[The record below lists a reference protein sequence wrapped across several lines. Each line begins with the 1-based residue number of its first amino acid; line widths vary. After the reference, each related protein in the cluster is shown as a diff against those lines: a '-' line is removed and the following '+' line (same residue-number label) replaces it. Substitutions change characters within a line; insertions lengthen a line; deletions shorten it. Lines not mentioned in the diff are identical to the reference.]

1 MRSSRWLF
9 LIVPLL
15 LPAALHAEQT
25 KKTAKTYHV
34 PYRLTDT
41 NHVLVR
47 AKINGKGPFNFIVDT
62 GAPTLFVATAAAA
75 KGGAK
80 PGKDGWGT
88 IDRFEI
94 EGGLVIEKARGRI
107 EDPFQ
112 LKGMNAMGLAGVELH
127 GMIGYTLLAK
137 YKIDLDFTRDK
148 MVWTPLDW
156 NPPPPVGLR
165 GKGGAPAELEMI
177 GSMMKVLGFLMG
189 RQVAVA
195 PPLRGFLGVELADD
209 KAGPVV
215 RAVLAGG
222 PAARA
227 GLKAG
232 DVVQRFQGKRVRTS
246 DELHRLAGPLTPG
259 SAVRLEVARDGG
271 SRDITFKA
279 GEGF

>member
-9 LIVPLL
+9 LLVALL
-15 LPAALHAEQT
+15 LPTPLRAEQT
-25 KKTAKTYHV
+25 KQTAKTYQV

-47 AKINGKGPFNFIVDT
+47 AKINGKGPYNFIVDT

-75 KGGAK
+75 KAGAK
-80 PGKDGWGT
+80 PGKDGWGVF
-88 IDRFEI
+88 DRFEI
-94 EGGLVIEKARGRI
+94 EGGLVIEKERGRI

-148 MVWTPLDW
+148 MGWTPLDW
-156 NPPPPVGLR
+156 KPPAPVGLR
-165 GKGGAPAELEMI
+165 GKGGAPAELEAI
-177 GSMMKVLGFLMG
+177 GSVMKVLGFLMG
-189 RQVAVA
+189 KQAATA

-209 KAGPVV
+209 KAGVVV
-215 RAVLAGG
+215 RSVLAGG

-232 DVVQRFQGKRVRTS
+232 DQVRRFQGKPVRSS
-246 DELHRLAGPLTPG
+246 DDLRRLASPLTPG
-259 SAVRLEVARDGG
+259 STVRLEVARDGG